1 MYNLNVKK
9 LHANLKGK
17 QQTRKTFL
25 NRGTILHHIKTF
37 NIRLLND
44 VFVH

>member
-9 LHANLKGK
+9 KKKTHVKLKGK

-25 NRGTILHHIKTF
+25 SWELISLLYK
-37 NIRLLND
+37 NI
-44 VFVH
+44 